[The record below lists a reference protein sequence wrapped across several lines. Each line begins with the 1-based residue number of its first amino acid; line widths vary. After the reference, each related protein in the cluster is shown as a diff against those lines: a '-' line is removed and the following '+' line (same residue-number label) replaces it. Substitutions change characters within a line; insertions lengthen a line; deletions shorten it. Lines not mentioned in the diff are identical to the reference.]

1 MQLALFS
8 INHLSALFFSAPFAT
23 RTIFIGITK
32 KPVIEEWNSL
42 NFDIFY
48 EFVSNPGK
56 VLYFGEGG
64 LKEVLF
70 NPCGPENV

>member
-32 KPVIEEWNSL
+32 KSVVEEWNSL
-42 NFDIFY
+42 NFDSFY
-48 EFVSNPGK
+48 EFVSNPRK
-56 VLYFGEGG
+56 VLYFRVGG
-64 LKEVLF
+64 LKDF
-70 NPCGPENV
+70 FF